1 MVFSKD
7 FNRGI
12 PDFSV
17 RNTLFC
23 GGVNERLVKEGSEGP
38 IAWLLCSYPSW
49 GSPLS
54 EGLV

>member
-17 RNTLFC
+17 RNPLFC
-23 GGVNERLVKEGSEGP
+23 GDVNERLVKEGADGG
-38 IAWLLCSYPSW
+38 IVWL
-49 GSPLS
+49 
-54 EGLV
+54 